1 MLRITDASVIR
12 AILERDRP
20 WAVYAL
26 GDLSPGF
33 AAYCDWF
40 ALQDEP
46 PALVL
51 LYRRF
56 DPPILFAM
64 GAPDRVARLIQEI
77 DAPAVSFHVR
87 PDIVAALRP
96 DYRFADLRPM
106 WRMIVDSETFRP
118 VALDDAD
125 ASPLSRADIDA
136 ITGLYADGHE
146 KGESPDFFDPS
157 MVEQG
162 IFWGVWEGD
171 ELVAVA
177 GTHLI
182 SSADG
187 VCAIGNVYTRH
198 DRRGHG
204 LAARVTSAVVSEA
217 FRRNLRTVVL
227 NVAQR
232 NRAAARM
239 YERLGF
245 SRYCDFAEGL
255 ALRS

>member
-1 MLRITDASVIR
+1 MPRIADPSVIR
-12 AILERDRP
+12 NILERDRP

-33 AAYCDWF
+33 AEYCDWF
-40 ALQDEP
+40 ALQAEP
-46 PALVL
+46 PALIL

-56 DPPILFAM
+56 DPPIFFAM

-77 DAPAVSFHVR
+77 DTPAVSFHVR
-87 PDIVAALRP
+87 PDIVAAMRP

-106 WRMIVDSETFRP
+106 WRMIVDAETFRP
-118 VALDDAD
+118 KDLDD
-125 ASPLSRADIDA
+125 ASPLSGANIDA

-162 IFWGVWEGD
+162 MFWGVWDGD

-182 SSADG
+182 APPYG
-187 VCAIGNVYTRH
+187 VCAIGNVYTRR

-204 LAARVTSAVVSEA
+204 LAARVTSAVVSDA

-232 NRAAARM
+232 NRAAARV

-245 SRYCDFAEGL
+245 RRYCDFAEGL